1 MRELCLGLVPLRY
14 GAQPPPKKL
23 TMRIRTWSAALISV
37 ALTATSCS
45 ENGIVNPGMAG
56 PGMVRFDVLSGATV
70 VISQVYGGGGN
81 SGSTFKNDFIELH
94 NRGTEAV
101 SLVGWSVQYASAA
114 GTTFAV
120 TPLSG
125 SIAGGQYLLV
135 QEAAGSGGT
144 TALPTPDFTGSI
156 AMSATDA
163 KVALVTTTTPLAC
176 NSNAVVCPP
185 AIQATIA
192 DLVGYGTANYF
203 EGAAAAPKLTNS
215 TADARLSNGCQDTDN
230 NSADFASGP
239 PAPRNAA
246 SPAVTC
252 DLTPVGPVD
261 HVTISPEAATIIQGA
276 TQAFAATAFDAAN
289 HQVANTT
296 FTWSLDPAGSGVA
309 SVNPT
314 TGIATGILPGDVGII
329 ATAGAFSDTATLH
342 VTPTTPL
349 PETRF
354 SEIHYDNAGDD
365 VSEQIEIEGPA
376 GTDLSGWSIALYD
389 GGSHHVYDTKA
400 LTGSIPATCDTRG
413 VVVVPYEQIQN
424 GSPDGFA
431 LIHGTEVVEF
441 LSYEGVVT
449 ATDGPANGL
458 TSTDIVVQE
467 LSNSSD
473 ISSLQRNAFGVWSG
487 PTRRSFGRCNSQ
499 GPPAFDLTFSG
510 RQRLSDPPLPVGFED
525 QLFPT
530 MVAVTGDVVPTTFTW
545 TAETP
550 DIATIDQQGVM
561 HGLAA
566 GNAFFRVTA
575 ANGTSAIVE
584 YPIVV
589 PVFSPTA
596 VYAGN
601 TEFGVPHDANA
612 SDDQIVV
619 HPEFTASYSNI
630 RNTSNWV
637 SWVLESSHFGDGTVD
652 RCDCFTHDPLLPPG
666 FTHLTTADYTGA
678 GAAAGFGIDRG
689 HLARSFDF
697 TAAPG
702 DNAIVYLLSNI
713 IPQASDLN
721 QGPWANEENNL
732 GAIARTGGK
741 DIYTIAGV
749 AGNKGTLKN
758 EGKIV
763 MPASVWKVA
772 VIVPHGK
779 HLADIHSTADLEAI
793 AVIMPNDPGVRAV
806 DWHTYVT
813 TVDAVE
819 ALSGYD
825 LLDLLPDK
833 IERAVES
840 NTKPPVAVTDGP
852 YLSLEGSSVTMS
864 GLASFDPN
872 GSVVSFA
879 WNFGDGSTAIG
890 GAVAH
895 TFAQDGN
902 YTVQLVATD
911 NDGLA
916 DTTVTTAHVTNVAP
930 VISPL
935 TAATLLPGETYS
947 FAGSFIDPGADT
959 WSAMVDYGDGSGVRA
974 LLLSANT
981 FSVGHTYNRPGSFML
996 AVSVSD
1002 DDVTSTATQLV
1013 TVLTER
1019 QGLDQIAAAIAD
1031 LVNSGKLSSQRAKSL
1046 LERVEDAREELR
1058 RGRFDHAEDKVE
1070 KLLHDVDELVRSGRL
1085 SASDAAPLRSI
1096 VGRVMRSLSLQ
1107 DDRDHGDH
1115 GRDND
1120 KHNDNDKHEND
1131 KH

>member
-1 MRELCLGLVPLRY
+1 LR
-14 GAQPPPKKL
+14 A
-23 TMRIRTWSAALISV
+23 RAR
-37 ALTATSCS
+37 
-45 ENGIVNPGMAG
+45 AG
-56 PGMVRFDVLSGATV
+56 FDLPSSSATV

-81 SGSTFKNDFIELH
+81 SGSIYKNDFIEIH

-101 SLVGWSVQYASAA
+101 SLLGWSVQYASAT

-120 TPLSG
+120 TALGG
-125 SIAGGQYLLV
+125 SIAPGQYLLV
-135 QEAAGSGGT
+135 QEAAGAGGT
-144 TALPTPDFTGSI
+144 TALPTPDFTGNI

-163 KVALVTTTTPLAC
+163 KVALVTATTPIALTCTGTPVACTTTTP
-176 NSNAVVCPP
+176 
-185 AIQATIA
+185 ATIA

-203 EGAAAAPKLTNS
+203 EGAAAAPKLANA
-215 TADARLSNGCQDTDN
+215 TADSRLLKGCQDTDN
-230 NSADFASGP
+230 NSADFASGAA
-239 PAPRNAA
+239 APRNAA

-261 HVTISPEAATIIQGA
+261 HVTISPETATIIQGA
-276 TQAFAATAFDAAN
+276 TQAFTATAFDAAN
-289 HQVANTT
+289 HQVAGTL
-296 FTWSLDPAGSGVA
+296 FTWSLDPTSSGVA
-309 SVNPT
+309 SVNPA
-314 TGIATGILPGDVGII
+314 TGIATGIVPGDVGIV

-389 GGSHHVYDTKA
+389 GGSQHVYDTRA

-413 VVVVPYEQIQN
+413 VVAVRFETIQN

-441 LSYEGVVT
+441 LSYEGVMT

-473 ISSLQRNAFGVWSG
+473 ISSLQRNSFGVWSG

-499 GPPAFDLTFSG
+499 GPPPFDLTFSG
-510 RQRLSDPPLPVGFED
+510 RQRLTDPPLPVGFED

-530 MVAVTGDVVPTTFTW
+530 MVAVDGVVVPTTFTW
-545 TAETP
+545 TTESP

-566 GNAFFRVTA
+566 GNAFFRATA
-575 ANGTSAIVE
+575 ANGTSASVE

-612 SDDQIVV
+612 SDDQIIV

-630 RNTSNWV
+630 RNTPNWV

-652 RCDCFTHDPLLPPG
+652 RCDCFTHDPLLPPS
-666 FTHLTTADYTGA
+666 FTHLSTADYTGA

-721 QGPWANEENNL
+721 QGPWASEENDL

-772 VIVPHGK
+772 VIVPHGE
-779 HLADIHSTADLEAI
+779 HLADIHSTADLEVI

-806 DWHTYVT
+806 DWHTYIT

-840 NTKPPVAVTDGP
+840 STKPPVAIPDGP
-852 YLSLEGSSVTMS
+852 YTSLEGSSVTMS
-864 GLASFDPN
+864 GFASFDPN
-872 GSVVSFA
+872 GTVVSFA
-879 WNFGDGSTAIG
+879 WNFGDGSAAIG

-895 TFAQDGN
+895 TYAQDGS
-902 YTVQLVATD
+902 YTVQLIATD

-916 DTTVTTAHVTNVAP
+916 DTTVTTAQVANVAP
-930 VISPL
+930 AISPL
-935 TAATLLPGETYS
+935 AAATLLPGETYS
-947 FAGSFIDPGADT
+947 FASSFIDPGADT

-974 LLLSANT
+974 LLLSAKT
-981 FSVGHTYNRPGSFML
+981 FSLGHTYNRPGSFTL

-1013 TVLTER
+1013 TVLSES
-1019 QGLDQIAAAIAD
+1019 QGLDQIAAAITN
-1031 LVNSGKLSSQRAKSL
+1031 LVNSGKLSSK
-1046 LERVEDAREELR
+1046 DARKLLDAVDDAR
-1058 RGRFDHAEDKVE
+1058 KDLARGRPGHAG
-1070 KLLHDVDELVRSGRL
+1070 DELEHLLKDLDNLIRSQRL

-1096 VGRVMRSLSLQ
+1096 LGRVIHSLSLQ
-1107 DDRDHGDH
+1107 DDDDRRGNGKRDDDKHD
-1115 GRDND
+1115 DND
-1120 KHNDNDKHEND
+1120 RHDFNDRR
-1131 KH
+1131 